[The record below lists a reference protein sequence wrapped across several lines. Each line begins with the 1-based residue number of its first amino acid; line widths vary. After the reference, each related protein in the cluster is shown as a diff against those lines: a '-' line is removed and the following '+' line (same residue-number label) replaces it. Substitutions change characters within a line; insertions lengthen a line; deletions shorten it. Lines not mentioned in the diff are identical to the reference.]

1 MYITREEAV
10 TTLYDVI
17 NSGII
22 SDELEGKLQDIAS
35 CIDNEEQGLFT
46 WGADDDV
53 IDLFIAKRED
63 LITPEWEQHCNE
75 IWEKYRIREEE

>member
-17 NSGII
+17 DSGII

-35 CIDNEEQGLFT
+35 CIDNEEWGLFT

-53 IDLFIAKRED
+53 MDLFVAKRED
-63 LITPEWEQHCNE
+63 LITPEWEQHCDE
-75 IWEKYRIREEE
+75 IYEKYRIREEE

>member
-1 MYITREEAV
+1 MYITRDEAV

-22 SDELEGKLQDIAS
+22 SEELEERLEDIAS
-35 CIDNEEQGLFT
+35 CIEHEEQGLFT

-53 IDLFIAKRED
+53 IDLFVAKRED
-63 LITPEWEQHCNE
+63 LYTPEWEQHCNE
-75 IWEKYRIREEE
+75 IWEKYRIREEN

>member
-1 MYITREEAV
+1 MYITREEAI

-35 CIDNEEQGLFT
+35 CIDNLGEIQNQGRGIILFT
-46 WGADDDV
+46 NHFADV
-53 IDLFIAKRED
+53 RRMVFYC
-63 LITPEWEQHCNE
+63 PECGLNIQF
-75 IWEKYRIREEE
+75 